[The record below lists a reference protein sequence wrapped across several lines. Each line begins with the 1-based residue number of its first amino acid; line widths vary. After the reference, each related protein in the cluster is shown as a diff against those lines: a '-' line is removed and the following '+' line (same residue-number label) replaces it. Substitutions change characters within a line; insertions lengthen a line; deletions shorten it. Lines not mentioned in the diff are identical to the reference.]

1 MTISNQ
7 EMAKSMFSILSSNE
21 TEEMQENQ
29 FAELIKDTDKVNLFR
44 NTGIHFFNELKAVN
58 SELAPM
64 LTDKLFV
71 NLMMNEVIV
80 PFEEG
85 FLEVKVDVVK
95 AYFDYLETQNLE
107 DAFKRKIIDSIADTV
122 SYLKV
127 YNLSDS
133 QTQESKDYYE
143 RHAEEI
149 TKWKKSGSR
158 LLNSQPQTE
167 ETHKEAL
174 KKHTDSISPALNKK
188 NKPI

>member
-1 MTISNQ
+1 MTTSNE

-21 TEEMQENQ
+21 TEKVQENQ

-44 NTGIHFFNELKAVN
+44 NTGILFFNELKAVN
-58 SELAPM
+58 SEQAPM

-71 NLMMNEVIV
+71 NLMMNEVIL

-85 FLEVKVDVVK
+85 VLEVKVDAVK
-95 AYFDYLETQNLE
+95 AYVDYLRTQNLE
-107 DAFKRKIIDSIADTV
+107 EALEKQIIESISDTV

-158 LLNSQPQTE
+158 LLNSQPQNE
-167 ETHKEAL
+167 EAHKEAL
-174 KKHTDSISPALNKK
+174 EKHTDSISPALNKK